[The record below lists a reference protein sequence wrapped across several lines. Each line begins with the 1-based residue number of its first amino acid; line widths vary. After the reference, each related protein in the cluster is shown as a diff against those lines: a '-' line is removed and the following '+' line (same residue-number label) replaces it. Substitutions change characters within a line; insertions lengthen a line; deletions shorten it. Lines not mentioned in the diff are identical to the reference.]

1 MRDILTVVSLLFVQ
15 TMQPLVNIA
24 VSAARAAGNF
34 IMRNQERVE
43 QLKVERK
50 SRNDFVTQIDR
61 GAEQEIVKIIQKMY
75 PDHAILGE
83 EGGTQGND
91 KAEVTWI
98 IDPLDGTTNFLHRLP
113 HFAVSIGVQ
122 VRGRLEH
129 GVIYAPCTQD
139 LYTASRGDGAMLNNR
154 RIRVSQCKDLDQA
167 LVGTGVPLQSEYMD
181 RYVPMLR
188 SMVEQTSGVRRA
200 GAASLDLAY
209 VASGRLDGFWELN
222 LKPWDIAAGIVIV
235 QEAGGV
241 VSELYG
247 AGDVLKSG
255 HILAANNKLH
265 PLLASNLLSR
275 S

>member
-1 MRDILTVVSLLFVQ
+1 MH
-15 TMQPLVNIA
+15 PLVNIA
-24 VSAARAAGNF
+24 ISAARAAGNH
-34 IMRNQERVE
+34 IMRHQERIE

-75 PDHAILGE
+75 PDHAILAE
-83 EGGTQGND
+83 EGGSQGND
-91 KAEVTWI
+91 QSEVTWI

-122 VRGRLEH
+122 VKGRLEH

-139 LYTASRGDGAMLNNR
+139 LYCASRGAGATLNNR

-167 LVGTGVPLQSEYMD
+167 LIGTGVPLQTEYMD

-188 SMVEQTSGVRRA
+188 TMAEHTSGVRRA

-209 VASGRLDGFWELN
+209 VAAGRLDGFFELN
-222 LKPWDIAAGIVIV
+222 LKPWDIAAGIVLV

-241 VSELYG
+241 VGELYG
-247 AGDVLKSG
+247 ADDVLKTG
-255 HILAANNKLH
+255 HVLAANSKLH
-265 PLLASNLLSR
+265 PLLSNCLTASPLP
-275 S
+275 